1 MHRWSPGDTVVVRYL
16 ARSDGTVATALP
28 AVAIRDQ
35 ADLLAL
41 YVPPGTVMMDNYIV
55 AAEDRVAAV
64 GQAPPSAER
73 RHAERRW
80 TVPTI
85 RLYLAG
91 EAFSVWAFFD
101 DEGRF
106 ASWYGNLEAPFVR
119 TEIGIDSLDHALDV
133 VADAKG
139 RWRWKDEEEFARRL
153 ELGLD
158 TSRHQVGVRAAGE
171 AFISRLE
178 AQGLPFNQGWQTWR
192 PPSDWAP
199 RALPAG
205 WRDDLGTATDLG

>member
-1 MHRWSPGDTVVVRYL
+1 MRRWSSGDTVVVRYL
-16 ARSDGTVATALP
+16 ARSDGTVVTALP
-28 AVAIRDQ
+28 AVAIQDQ

-41 YVPPGTVMMDNYIV
+41 YVPPGTVMMDNYVV

-64 GQAPPSAER
+64 GQSLPSAER
-73 RHAERRW
+73 RHVERGW

-85 RLYLAG
+85 RLYLPG

-106 ASWYGNLEAPFVR
+106 AYWYGNLEAPFVR
-119 TEIGIDSLDHALDV
+119 TEIGIDSLDHTLDV

-139 RWRWKDEEEFARRL
+139 RWRWKDEDEFARRL

-158 TSRHQVGVRAAGE
+158 SSRHQLGVRAAGE
-171 AFISRLE
+171 AFVSRLE
-178 AQGLPFNQGWQTWR
+178 AEGLPFNQGWQTWQA
-192 PPSDWAP
+192 PPDWVP

-205 WRDDLGTATDLG
+205 WKDDFGTAAGLG